1 MTPLEES
8 LHQLFIIM
16 FVAML
21 TPMIADYIPRIRIPV
36 VVIEVILGIIIGPDL
51 LDLVKLNADIEA
63 LAALGLAFLFF
74 LAGYE
79 IDFDR
84 VKGHPLMLALKGWAI
99 GLAIALAFGGLL
111 QATGQAD
118 SLLYVG
124 IAIATTTIGTLI
136 PILSDE
142 GILDSHFGT
151 HTLAVGAVGEFGPI
165 ILIAL
170 LLDPDRGGVA
180 SALVL
185 NAFFLVVIA
194 GIIIARQWRSHRLAN
209 LIARTMNTSG
219 QLAVRIAMFLVIGL
233 VYAAEVLKL
242 EFLLGAFAA
251 GIIVGQAMKRVP
263 YQHEAELELTR
274 SKFEAIGYGFLI
286 PIFFIVTGIQF
297 QLKTLLDSP
306 SSLAMVPV
314 FLIFFLIVRGL
325 PTLFLHRAVLPAK
338 SDRRALALLAGTE
351 LPLVIAVTAL
361 GVEAGRMS
369 VELATAMVGAAMISV
384 LIYPILGMAVWK
396 SGNVEEPEAA
406 AAGD

>member
-16 FVAML
+16 LVAML

-63 LAALGLAFLFF
+63 LSALGLAFLFF

-84 VKGHPLMLALKGWAI
+84 VKGHPLKLALKGWAI

-142 GILDSHFGT
+142 GVLESHFGT

-194 GIIIARQWRSHRLAN
+194 GIIIARRWRSQRLAN
-209 LIARTMNTSG
+209 LIARTMDTSG
-219 QLAVRIAMFLVIGL
+219 QFAVRIAMFLVIGL
-233 VYAAEVLKL
+233 VYAAEVLEL

-263 YQHEAELELTR
+263 LEHRAELELTR
-274 SKFEAIGYGFLI
+274 SKFDAIGYGFLI

-297 QLKTLLDSP
+297 QLSALLDSP
-306 SSLAMVPV
+306 SSLALVPV
-314 FLIFFLIVRGL
+314 FLLFFLIVRGL
-325 PTLFLHRAVLPAK
+325 PTLFLHREVLPAT

-384 LIYPILGMAVWK
+384 LIYPMLGMAVRK
-396 SGNVEEPEAA
+396 SGAMDAPEAV